1 MDTAAAPRC
10 PGTPEWLDEIDP
22 RPGPPFLAMGLR
34 ALSPDRWLT
43 VDDPAALAAK
53 RAVLAAH
60 PEEEVVAV
68 TGGTGDDL
76 LTAARE
82 LAALVAEAVGAPVA
96 ADGDDPASL
105 LVAAAHRVAEDLCL
119 LVRRPAGWVLA
130 AGCVCFPSHWR
141 LRAKVGR
148 PMAEVHGPVPHYAE
162 ELSVRVDRVLD
173 RLAPGRGA
181 WRRNWLVHVDDRLYA
196 PEPAPPPDPPIT
208 AADAGDRLWLRS
220 EYQTLRRL
228 PRSGAIVFTI
238 RTQQAP
244 LRVVAARPDL
254 RARMAEAVR
263 SWSDELVAYKGGEGL
278 RGPLLGWLS
287 DAGVVEVAGPRSA

>member
-1 MDTAAAPRC
+1 MDQQAAPRC
-10 PGTPEWLDEIDP
+10 PGTPGWLDEIDP

-34 ALSPDRWLT
+34 ALAPGRWLT
-43 VDDPAALAAK
+43 VDDPAALAAN

-60 PEEEVVAV
+60 PEDVVAV
-68 TGGTGDDL
+68 TGGPEHDL
-76 LTAARE
+76 LAAARE
-82 LAALVAEAVGAPVA
+82 LAALVGEAVGAPVA

-105 LVAAAHRVAEDLCL
+105 LVAAARPVAEDLCL
-119 LVRRPAGWVLA
+119 LVRRPVGWVLA

-141 LRAKVGR
+141 LRDKVGR

-162 ELSVRVDRVLD
+162 ELSARVDRVLD
-173 RLAPGRGA
+173 RLAPGRGS

-196 PEPAPPPDPPIT
+196 PEPAPLPDPPLT

-287 DAGVVEVAGPRSA
+287 DAGAVEAAGPRSA